1 MHETTEWNC
10 AVCTGQQR
18 AEINHDGNKNT
29 NSLRAPGYPLSIRAA
44 RFFVWFAVSIVLLV
58 VVGFSRTYYLHTFL
72 NAPKLTISLHV
83 HAAVMTGWIV
93 LFAVQAFLIVA

>member
-1 MHETTEWNC
+1 MMGTKALTLFGLPATRRQSE
-10 AVCTGQQR
+10 R
-18 AEINHDGNKNT
+18 
-29 NSLRAPGYPLSIRAA
+29 
-44 RFFVWFAVSIVLLV
+44 RFFIWFTVSIVLLV
-58 VVGFSRTYYLHTFL
+58 VVGFSRTYYLHTFF